1 MSLVEEWKN
10 EIPCQFQG
18 GSNLN
23 AVIDAV
29 GAQLTELETVF
40 SDLIEK
46 TDVKYATGKN
56 LDMVGDIVGIS
67 RNDAYN
73 LLELTQTDE
82 LDDTSYRNVLYF
94 QILKNNADGTYE
106 DIMKGLHLLW
116 GDEAVIT
123 YKENVVVETYNG
135 ATWNKPDPAALSI
148 DVADIPSDVPDPTII
163 KPMVIR
169 PGGVKLLFTN
179 NYRDQIE
186 ISEWEHFTNLL
197 INYDKY
203 NRYDGTFAYDGAIQ
217 YDKIGG
223 SGAEAKNYI
232 SHNGEIQFNG
242 KYMFDALG
250 RHYNRFD
257 GKYTFDGTIQWGP
270 IEGAEEPDT
279 VDAVLLNQAKLKML
293 KMRAIGSDA
302 WQIKYFAFGTGLGD
316 DGKKYTPTGKET
328 TLKNEVARI
337 EVIYATK
344 LDDRSY
350 QYLGEIPEE
359 TANGEYI
366 SEMGLV
372 DSEGDLVCI
381 KTFDKKLKRNGAA
394 MVFKIDDI
402 VDIVY

>member
-1 MSLVEEWKN
+1 MSLVEEWKK

-18 GSNLN
+18 KENLS

-29 GAQLTELETVF
+29 GLQLTELETVF
-40 SDLIEK
+40 SDVINK
-46 TDVKYATGKN
+46 TDVRTATGKN
-56 LDMVGDIVGIS
+56 LDMVGDIVGIT

-73 LLELTQTDE
+73 LLELTNTDE
-82 LDDTSYRNVLYF
+82 LDDSSYRNVLYF

-116 GDEAVIT
+116 GDEAIIT
-123 YKENVVVETYNG
+123 YTENPVVELYNG
-135 ATWNKPDPAALSI
+135 AEWNDKDPATLKI
-148 DVADIPSDVPDPTII
+148 DIADIPSDSPDPTII

-169 PGGVKLLFTN
+169 PGGVKMLFET

-186 ISEWEHFTNLL
+186 INEWEHFTNLL
-197 INYDKY
+197 ITYDKY
-203 NRYDGTFAYDGAIQ
+203 NRYDGTFKYDGAIP
-217 YDKIGG
+217 YSKID
-223 SGAEAKNYI
+223 SESLESYLT
-232 SHNGEIQFNG
+232 HNGAIQFNG
-242 KYMFDALG
+242 KHLFDAVG
-250 RHYNRFD
+250 RHYNTFD
-257 GKYTFDGTIQWGP
+257 GKQLFDGSTQWGP
-270 IEGAEEPDT
+270 IEGVEEPDT
-279 VDAVLLNQAKLKML
+279 VDAILLNQAKLKML

-328 TLKNEVARI
+328 ALKNEVART
-337 EVIYATK
+337 EVISATK

-350 QYLGEIPEE
+350 QYLGELPED
-359 TANGEYI
+359 TASGEYI

-381 KTFDKKLKRNGAA
+381 KTFDKKLKRNSAA

>member
-18 GSNLN
+18 KKNLN

-29 GAQLTELETVF
+29 GAQFTELEAVF
-40 SDLIEK
+40 SDIINK
-46 TDVKYATGKN
+46 TDVRTATGKN

-73 LLELTQTDE
+73 LLELTSIDE
-82 LDDTSYRNVLYF
+82 LDDSSYRNVLYF

-116 GDEAVIT
+116 GNEAIIT
-123 YKENVVVETYNG
+123 YTENPVVETYNG
-135 ATWNKPDPAALSI
+135 AEWNDKDPATLKI
-148 DVADIPSDVPDPTII
+148 DIADIPSDSPDPTII

-169 PGGVKLLFTN
+169 PGGVKMLFET

-186 ISEWEHFTNLL
+186 VKEWEHFTNLL
-197 INYDKY
+197 ITYDKY
-203 NRYDGTFAYDGAIQ
+203 NRYDGTFQYNGAIP
-217 YDKIGG
+217 YSKVD
-223 SGAEAKNYI
+223 SESVENYLT
-232 SHNGEIQFNG
+232 HNGAIQFNG
-242 KYMFDALG
+242 KHVFDAMG
-250 RHYNRFD
+250 RHYRSFD
-257 GKYTFDGTIQWGP
+257 GKYVFDGSIQWGP
-270 IEGAEEPDT
+270 IEGVEEPDT
-279 VDAVLLNQAKLKML
+279 VDAILLNQAKLKML
-293 KMRAIGSDA
+293 KMRAMGSDA

-328 TLKNEVARI
+328 ALKNEVARVEI
-337 EVIYATK
+337 ISATK
-344 LDDRSY
+344 LDDTSY
-350 QYLGEIPEE
+350 QYLGEIPED

-381 KTFDKKLKRNGAA
+381 KTFDKKLKRSSSA

>member
-18 GSNLN
+18 KKNLN

-29 GAQLTELETVF
+29 GAQFTELEAVF
-40 SDLIEK
+40 SDIINK
-46 TDVKYATGKN
+46 TDVRTATGKN

-73 LLELTQTDE
+73 LLELTSIDE
-82 LDDTSYRNVLYF
+82 LDDSSYRNVLYF

-116 GDEAVIT
+116 GNEAIIT
-123 YKENVVVETYNG
+123 YTENPVVETYNG
-135 ATWNKPDPAALSI
+135 AEWNDKDPATLKI
-148 DVADIPSDVPDPTII
+148 DIADIPSDSPDPTII

-169 PGGVKLLFTN
+169 PGGVKMLFET

-186 ISEWEHFTNLL
+186 VKEWEHFTNLL
-197 INYDKY
+197 ITYDKY
-203 NRYDGTFAYDGAIQ
+203 NRYDGTFQYNGAIP
-217 YDKIGG
+217 YSKVD
-223 SGAEAKNYI
+223 SESVENYLT
-232 SHNGEIQFNG
+232 HNGAIQFNG
-242 KYMFDALG
+242 KYVFDAMG
-250 RHYNRFD
+250 RHYRSFD
-257 GKYTFDGTIQWGP
+257 GKYVFDGSIQWGP
-270 IEGAEEPDT
+270 IEGVEEPDT
-279 VDAVLLNQAKLKML
+279 VDAILLNQAKLKML
-293 KMRAIGSDA
+293 KMRAMGSDA

-328 TLKNEVARI
+328 ALKNEVARVEI
-337 EVIYATK
+337 ISATK
-344 LDDRSY
+344 LDDTSY
-350 QYLGEIPEE
+350 QYLGEIPED

-381 KTFDKKLKRNGAA
+381 KTFDKKLKRSSSA